1 VYSAGLLA
9 PGKVPSK
16 TEHPLDGSRAKL
28 ERAREHLES
37 FEQGVGDYLRGKP
50 VKVETSDKAEGELR
64 RITWVASVT
73 TDPPAALGLI
83 VGDWA
88 NNTRAALDY
97 IVYEL
102 VRKETGK
109 TDPRWTM
116 FPPATKQSVYPAMA
130 KQRLEGV
137 PSRALPVFEGLQP
150 FHDGDDAPF
159 HPLSILAEV
168 SNRDKHRLVHTA
180 AMQVAGS
187 QARLSGTNLLEI
199 HRVAQNPGTVEGERV
214 IFDALI
220 KTDGNDFRIE
230 MDAHISVAL
239 EDHDWPPA
247 VDLLHGITYEVD
259 AIVEWFSP
267 VLE

>member
-1 VYSAGLLA
+1 L
-9 PGKVPSK
+9 P
-16 TEHPLDGSRAKL
+16 EHPLDGARAKL
-28 ERAREHLES
+28 ERAYEHLDS
-37 FEQGVGDYLRGKP
+37 FERGVGEYLTTKP
-50 VKVETSDKAEGELR
+50 VRIETRNEAEGELL
-64 RITWVASVT
+64 RITWVASAT
-73 TDPPAALGLI
+73 KNPPPALGLV

-102 VRKETGK
+102 VRKETGE

-116 FPPATKQSVYPAMA
+116 FPVATKESAYPGMV

-137 PSRALPVFEGLQP
+137 PTWALPVFEGLQP

-159 HPLSILAEV
+159 HPLSILVEV

-187 QARLSGTNLLEI
+187 QARLSGTSLLEI
-199 HRVAQNPGTVEGERV
+199 HGVGQNPGTVEGERV
-214 IFDALI
+214 ILEALV
-220 KTDGNDFRIE
+220 KTDGNDFQVG
-230 MDAHISVAL
+230 MDMHISVAL

-247 VDLLHGITYEVD
+247 VDLLHGITYEVG

-267 VLE
+267 ALD